1 MKTCLL
7 CNTDAPDDTT
17 TCPNDG
23 EASWS
28 TTAAG
33 VATPVVV
40 VEASDDDAPK
50 RSRAPKASK

>member
-7 CNTDAPDDTT
+7 CNTDAPDDAA

-28 TTAAG
+28 EP
-33 VATPVVV
+33 VADAPS
-40 VEASDDDAPK
+40 ADDAPK
-50 RSRAPKASK
+50 RSRAPKATK